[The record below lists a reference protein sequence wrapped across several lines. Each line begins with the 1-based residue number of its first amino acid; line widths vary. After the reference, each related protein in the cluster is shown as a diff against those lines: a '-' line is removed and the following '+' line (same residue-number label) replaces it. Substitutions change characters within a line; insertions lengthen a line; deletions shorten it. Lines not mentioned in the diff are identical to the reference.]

1 MRREQPT
8 PAITPTLR
16 WRHRAGG
23 DPASAGPAPHAELR
37 ASAVGP
43 ADAHLVHA
51 RPDRV
56 FDAAPKPRRALC
68 VSHAGAAVA
77 ASRYVKRNHPCPSM
91 SIAPPPRGPDGWPW
105 PAGNSTRRPPYP
117 HGDPCGWEGFGST
130 PLPRCP
136 TLLSVRVAHPLNP
149 RPWEFG
155 QSPGSGSGSCT
166 LGLDGPPPGVA
177 CYRGGNCPRCLM
189 SAAPHARPLLTRRVR
204 PSSQDGDDAFAYL

>member
-1 MRREQPT
+1 MQSSGHLPSARLTRTSYMPALTGSSMPHRNHGVRSASVMPVRPWQRRDTSSETILVLPCQS
-8 PAITPTLR
+8 R
-16 WRHRAGG
+16 RRRAGRT
-23 DPASAGPAPHAELR
+23 AG
-37 ASAVGP
+37 
-43 ADAHLVHA
+43 
-51 RPDRV
+51 
-56 FDAAPKPRRALC
+56 
-68 VSHAGAAVA
+68 
-77 ASRYVKRNHPCPSM
+77 
-91 SIAPPPRGPDGWPW
+91 PW